1 MRLLNSKRLKKVKIL
16 KDFLNK
22 IWLRLDLEKCL
33 KWGYNPCVL
42 VMFWSFVSNSPQ
54 TPRKSLRKC
63 TETYHKTAKVVVFS
77 PDFLQS
83 WYSRWSDLWSWFL
96 LCSNRG
102 HLEPLIFRC
111 SVGITHPQHLQPGPY
126 GQKFL
131 PKINAFSSLCPTW
144 EKCSLLP
151 VEISDGNNG
160 RIFEK
165 FRLRRCVL
173 HLQTLAKLKNS
184 WLWFRMKTSC
194 RR

>member
-1 MRLLNSKRLKKVKIL
+1 MYFLISFLRPSQNLLLFKLTSKKRHLLQVFTI
-16 KDFLNK
+16 NN
-22 IWLRLDLEKCL
+22 IH
-33 KWGYNPCVL
+33 
-42 VMFWSFVSNSPQ
+42 
-54 TPRKSLRKC
+54 
-63 TETYHKTAKVVVFS
+63 TETYHKTAKVVVLS

-102 HLEPLIFRC
+102 HLGPLTFRC
-111 SVGITHPQHLQPGPY
+111 SVEITHPQHLKPGPY

-131 PKINAFSSLCPTW
+131 PKINAFSSFCPTW

-160 RIFEK
+160 KIFEK

>member
-1 MRLLNSKRLKKVKIL
+1 MKKWLETSDRIPLWIIFYVLLRQISFAKKI
-16 KDFLNK
+16 
-22 IWLRLDLEKCL
+22 
-33 KWGYNPCVL
+33 Y
-42 VMFWSFVSNSPQ
+42 
-54 TPRKSLRKC
+54 
-63 TETYHKTAKVVVFS
+63 TETYHKTANVVDFR

-102 HLEPLIFRC
+102 YLGPLIFRC
-111 SVGITHPQHLQPGPY
+111 IVGITHPQHLQPGPY

-131 PKINAFSSLCPTW
+131 PKINAFSSFCPTW

-184 WLWFRMKTSC
+184 WFWFRMKTSC